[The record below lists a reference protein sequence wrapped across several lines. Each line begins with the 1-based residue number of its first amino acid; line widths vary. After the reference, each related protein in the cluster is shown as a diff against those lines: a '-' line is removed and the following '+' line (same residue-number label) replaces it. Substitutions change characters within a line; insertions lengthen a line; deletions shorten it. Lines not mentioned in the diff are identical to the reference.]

1 MIDFLQNSLVINIGG
16 GIISG
21 IIVYFF
27 AKWIF
32 QWREKSKHAEQLNA
46 ANSEII
52 RILNPYVIENGF
64 PDQEI
69 INAIILS
76 TSRRFKLKSKELF
89 SIRTICQELIRKVV
103 ENRYVSNDK
112 KKEYSNHLR
121 DYLSSLDS
129 QKDEDSFAIDFG
141 NDLKESLEDNKKTTS
156 GYLEIRLLVS
166 IAAALFTIILLQLNL
181 FDRAVTISAVSL
193 LTIFIIALSLLAL
206 NITYKMNNNS
216 AE

>member
-1 MIDFLQNSLVINIGG
+1 VIDFLQNSLVINIGG

>member
-216 AE
+216 TE